1 MNKLGLGTVQ
11 FGLDYGVST
20 SEGRVPSNEV
30 TSILNYASDKRI
42 EMLDTAPSY
51 GESEK
56 VLGSNL
62 VNNFKIVTKT
72 QNIAA
77 QKVSSSD
84 VKLIDKIFMKSLKN
98 LNINSA
104 YGLLVHD
111 VRDLLKFGS
120 EKLYGLLTVLKKE
133 QKIRKLGVSIYDKGQ
148 LESILDLYDIDLVQL
163 PLNILDRRLID
174 SDILTRLKN
183 RGVEIHVRSVFLQGL
198 LLMPKN
204 QIPDKFERWKQ
215 TWNIWHEWLADNEIS
230 ALEASLRYAVA
241 FPEVSK
247 VLVGVESLNQLKEI
261 SRALDGALPDL
272 PENLQID
279 DIDLLNPTN
288 WSNL

>member
-77 QKVSSSD
+77 PKVSSSD

-204 QIPDKFERWKQ
+204 QIPDKFVRWKQ

-261 SRALDGALPDL
+261 SRAINGVLPDL
-272 PENLQID
+272 PKNLQID

>member
-77 QKVSSSD
+77 PKVSSSD

-204 QIPDKFERWKQ
+204 QIPDKFVRWKQ

>member
-77 QKVSSSD
+77 PKVSSSD

-98 LNINSA
+98 LNINCA

-204 QIPDKFERWKQ
+204 QIPDKFVRWKQ

>member
-1 MNKLGLGTVQ
+1 MNKLGLGAVQ
-11 FGLDYGVST
+11 FGLDYGISP
-20 SEGRVPSNEV
+20 SEGRIPSNEV
-30 TSILNYASDKRI
+30 TYILNYASKKRI
-42 EMLDTAPSY
+42 DTLDTAPSY

-56 VLGSNL
+56 ILGSNS

-77 QKVSSSD
+77 PKVSSSD

-120 EKLYGLLTVLKKE
+120 EKLYSLLTDLKKE

-261 SRALDGALPDL
+261 SRAINGVLPDL
-272 PENLQID
+272 PKNLQID

>member
-20 SEGRVPSNEV
+20 SDGRVPSNEV
-30 TSILNYASDKRI
+30 SYILNYASDKRI
-42 EMLDTAPSY
+42 DLLDTAPSY

-56 VLGSNL
+56 VLGLNSI
-62 VNNFKIVTKT
+62 NNFKIVTKT

-77 QKVSSSD
+77 PKVSSSE

-98 LNINSA
+98 LNINSV

-120 EKLYGLLTVLKKE
+120 DKLYALLTDLKKE
-133 QKIRKLGVSIYDKGQ
+133 QKIRKLGVSIYDKDQ
-148 LESILDLYDIDLVQL
+148 LDSILDLYDIDLVQL

-174 SDILTRLKN
+174 CDILTRLKN
-183 RGVEIHVRSVFLQGL
+183 RGVEVHVRSVFLQGL
-198 LLMPKN
+198 LLMPKH
-204 QIPDKFERWKQ
+204 QIPDKFVRWKQ

-261 SRALDGALPDL
+261 SGAINGVLPDL

>member
-11 FGLDYGVST
+11 FGLDYGLST
-20 SEGRVPSNEV
+20 GEGRVPSNEV
-30 TSILNYASDKRI
+30 TYILNYASDKRI
-42 EMLDTAPSY
+42 DMLDTAPSY

-56 VLGSNL
+56 DLGSNSI
-62 VNNFKIVTKT
+62 NNFKIVTKT

-77 QKVSSSD
+77 PKVSSSD

-120 EKLYGLLTVLKKE
+120 EKLYGLLTNLKKE

-204 QIPDKFERWKQ
+204 QIPDKFVRWEK

-261 SRALDGALPDL
+261 SRAINGVLPDL
-272 PENLQID
+272 PKNLQID

>member
-11 FGLDYGVST
+11 FGLDYGLST

-30 TSILNYASDKRI
+30 TYILNYASDKRI
-42 EMLDTAPSY
+42 DMLDTAPSY

-56 VLGSNL
+56 DLGSNSI
-62 VNNFKIVTKT
+62 NNFKIVTKT

-77 QKVSSSD
+77 PKVSSSD

-120 EKLYGLLTVLKKE
+120 EKLYGLLTNLKKE

-204 QIPDKFERWKQ
+204 QIPDKFVRWEK

-261 SRALDGALPDL
+261 SRAINGVLPDL
-272 PENLQID
+272 PKNLQID

>member
-1 MNKLGLGTVQ
+1 
-11 FGLDYGVST
+11 
-20 SEGRVPSNEV
+20 
-30 TSILNYASDKRI
+30 
-42 EMLDTAPSY
+42 
-51 GESEK
+51 
-56 VLGSNL
+56 
-62 VNNFKIVTKT
+62 
-72 QNIAA
+72 
-77 QKVSSSD
+77 
-84 VKLIDKIFMKSLKN
+84 MKSLKN

-120 EKLYGLLTVLKKE
+120 EKLYSLLTDLKKE

-261 SRALDGALPDL
+261 SRAINGVLPDL
-272 PENLQID
+272 PKNLQID

>member
-204 QIPDKFERWKQ
+204 QIPDKFVRWKQ